1 MTDLSSFS
9 CPSPDAPADGSP
21 DSGDGALAALVGQV
35 LEDRRITQAQYQTLS
50 ALVLADGTVDEAERQ
65 QINRLFDAIQTGR
78 VKIQA

>member
-1 MTDLSSFS
+1 MTDLSCFSF
-9 CPSPDAPADGSP
+9 PSPDSPADGPPAPS
-21 DSGDGALAALVGQV
+21 DGALAALVGQV